1 MIPTSYS
8 SGILEVPFHS
18 LIVKKII
25 IPSLFGNCHLKIR
38 KTCVVVLFNFTFGIK
53 LLNEKKETK
62 ESGWD
67 LHLWKRDVKEEN
79 FLHTQKSSHGQAQG
93 EVMETQRE
101 QSNRCMDAKPQE
113 NSEQRSVMTST

>member
-53 LLNEKKETK
+53 LLN
-62 ESGWD
+62 D
-67 LHLWKRDVKEEN
+67 LVLYFVCIIKMN
-79 FLHTQKSSHGQAQG
+79 FTNCRPEPTMLFYLFLTMAKCCKGGIRGQF
-93 EVMETQRE
+93 
-101 QSNRCMDAKPQE
+101 
-113 NSEQRSVMTST
+113 